1 MEIWR
6 ILLVILVVVLLLA
19 LTYTFYS
26 TLKYRTIAD
35 RLAYEKP
42 PRVIDQTQNS
52 YSIMPS
58 QYIKKASHMQKDF
71 IDSFIELSKEPVSST
86 ALASTAAVIDK
97 PKTKEEGEGTKS
109 DRSIDFLLAT
119 ATTRRGERHILT

>member
-1 MEIWR
+1 MEIWG

-58 QYIKKASHMQKDF
+58 QYIKKPSNTHKDF
-71 IDSFIELSKEPVSST
+71 IDSFIELSKEPASST

-97 PKTKEEGEGTKS
+97 PKPKEEGEPLSKTE
-109 DRSIDFLLAT
+109 RSIDFLLAT
-119 ATTRRGERHILT
+119 TTTRRGESWL